1 MELLLAIIPPVQA
14 AAQYLAQGTDFN
26 VTDDGIKYLA
36 AGLAM
41 GLGAVG
47 PALAI
52 GNLVGR
58 AMDALGRN
66 PEALPAIQV
75 NMILGLAFAEAI
87 GIYALVV
94 AVMIGF
100 VIAFDILGILP
111 AMMLLCFGLP
121 ILWGERRLHLVIP
134 YAIIFPLA
142 IYGLFAIV
150 LRVHFEPSPLVFW

>member
-1 MELLLAIIPPVQA
+1 MELLLAIIPPLEA
-14 AAQYLAQGTDFN
+14 AARYVAQQGGGNITDTG
-26 VTDDGIKYLA
+26 VKYLA

-41 GLGAVG
+41 GIGAMV
-47 PALAI
+47 PAWAI

-66 PEALPAIQV
+66 PEALPGIQV

-100 VIAFDILGILP
+100 VF
-111 AMMLLCFGLP
+111 
-121 ILWGERRLHLVIP
+121 
-134 YAIIFPLA
+134 
-142 IYGLFAIV
+142 
-150 LRVHFEPSPLVFW
+150 